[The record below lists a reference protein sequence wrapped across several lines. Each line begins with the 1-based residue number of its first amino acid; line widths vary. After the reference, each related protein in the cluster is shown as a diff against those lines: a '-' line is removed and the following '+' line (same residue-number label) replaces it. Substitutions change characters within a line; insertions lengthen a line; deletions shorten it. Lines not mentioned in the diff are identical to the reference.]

1 MDIYI
6 NKQPLLL
13 GNLKQSLG
21 FLGIFLI
28 FSSGCRHYI
37 NSGTLMQ
44 NNGVYRS
51 VNNDLLAI
59 DCGANEP

>member
-21 FLGIFLI
+21 FLGILDI
-28 FSSGCRHYI
+28 CK
-37 NSGTLMQ
+37 MQ
-44 NNGVYRS
+44 NNGAYRS